1 MTNET
6 TMLEEINAIALELS
20 HAAAEE
26 SGVLEKLCE
35 AVCGEIE
42 GKLREGIS
50 KEDCEGAFIC
60 AAAWLAAAA
69 LSSVRT
75 NGEEISSLRAGD
87 LNVTTRGEKERSEQY
102 ERLRRQ
108 AWELMAPYVKDSGF
122 CFRGV
127 RG

>member
-1 MTNET
+1 MSNET
-6 TMLEEINAIALELS
+6 TMREEITAIASELS
-20 HAAAEE
+20 HATQAEE
-26 SGVLEKLCE
+26 NVLDKLCT
-35 AVCGEIE
+35 AACAEIE

-50 KEDCEGAFIC
+50 KEDCEGAFTC

-69 LSSVRT
+69 LVSARAG
-75 NGEEISSLRAGD
+75 GEDVSSLRAGD
-87 LNVTTRGEKERSEQY
+87 LSVTKRGAAECAQQY
-102 ERLRRQ
+102 ERLRYQ

>member
-26 SGVLEKLCE
+26 SGMLEKLCE
-35 AVCGEIE
+35 AACGEIE

-69 LSSVRT
+69 LSSART

>member
-1 MTNET
+1 MSNET
-6 TMLEEINAIALELS
+6 TMLEEITAIASELS
-20 HAAAEE
+20 HATQAEE
-26 SGVLEKLCE
+26 NVLDKLCAAACQE
-35 AVCGEIE
+35 LD

-50 KEDCEGAFIC
+50 KEDCEGAFTC

-69 LSSVRT
+69 LASARLS
-75 NGEEISSLRAGD
+75 GEDVSSLRAGD
-87 LNVTTRGEKERSEQY
+87 LSVTKRSAAEY

>member
-1 MTNET
+1 MSNET
-6 TMLEEINAIALELS
+6 TMLEEITAIASELS
-20 HAAAEE
+20 HATASEGNA
-26 SGVLEKLCE
+26 LDKLCT
-35 AVCGEIE
+35 AACGEIE

-69 LSSVRT
+69 LSSAREG
-75 NGEEISSLRAGD
+75 GEDISSLHAGD
-87 LNVTTRGEKERSEQY
+87 LSVTRRSGAECTQQY
-102 ERLRRQ
+102 ERLRAQ

>member
-1 MTNET
+1 MSNET
-6 TMLEEINAIALELS
+6 TMREEITAIASELS
-20 HAAAEE
+20 HATQAEE
-26 SGVLEKLCE
+26 NVLDKLCT
-35 AVCGEIE
+35 AACAEIE

-69 LSSVRT
+69 LSSART

>member
-1 MTNET
+1 MSNET
-6 TMLEEINAIALELS
+6 TMLEEITAIASELS
-20 HAAAEE
+20 HATETEE
-26 SGVLEKLCE
+26 DVLDKLCT
-35 AVCGEIE
+35 AACGEIE

-50 KEDCEGAFIC
+50 KEDCEGAFTC

-69 LSSVRT
+69 LASARLS
-75 NGEEISSLRAGD
+75 GEDVSSLRAGD
-87 LNVTTRGEKERSEQY
+87 LSVIKRSGAEY
-102 ERLRRQ
+102 ERLRKQ

>member
-1 MTNET
+1 MRNKT
-6 TMLEEINAIALELS
+6 TMFEEITSIASELS
-20 HAAAEE
+20 HATAEE
-26 SGVLEKLCE
+26 AGVLDKLCAAACQE
-35 AVCGEIE
+35 LA

-50 KEDCEGAFIC
+50 KEDCRGAFTC

-69 LSSVRT
+69 LASARSS
-75 NGEEISSLRAGD
+75 GEDVASLRAGD
-87 LNVTTRGEKERSEQY
+87 LSVTKRGSAEY

>member
-1 MTNET
+1 MSNEM
-6 TMLEEINAIALELS
+6 TMLEEITAIASELS
-20 HAAAEE
+20 HATASEE
-26 SGVLEKLCE
+26 NVLDKLCT
-35 AVCGEIE
+35 AACGEIE

-69 LSSVRT
+69 LSSARVT
-75 NGEEISSLRAGD
+75 GEEVSSLRAGD
-87 LNVTTRGEKERSEQY
+87 LSVTKRSAAEY

>member
-1 MTNET
+1 MRNKT
-6 TMLEEINAIALELS
+6 TMFEEITSIASELS
-20 HAAAEE
+20 HATAGEA
-26 SGVLEKLCE
+26 GVLDKLCAAACQE
-35 AVCGEIE
+35 LA

-50 KEDCEGAFIC
+50 KEDCAGAFTC

-69 LSSVRT
+69 LSSAREG
-75 NGEEISSLRAGD
+75 GEGTSSLHAGD
-87 LNVTTRGEKERSEQY
+87 LSVTKRSAAESKQQY
-102 ERLRRQ
+102 ERLRKQ

>member
-1 MTNET
+1 MSNET
-6 TMLEEINAIALELS
+6 TMREEITAIASELS
-20 HAAAEE
+20 HSTQAEE
-26 SGVLEKLCE
+26 NVLDKLCT
-35 AVCGEIE
+35 AACAEIE

-50 KEDCEGAFIC
+50 KEDCEGAFTC

-69 LSSVRT
+69 LSSARSS
-75 NGEEISSLRAGD
+75 GEDVSSLRAGD
-87 LNVTTRGEKERSEQY
+87 LSVTKRSGAECGKQY
-102 ERLRRQ
+102 ERLRKQ

>member
-1 MTNET
+1 MSNET
-6 TMLEEINAIALELS
+6 TMLEEITAIASELS
-20 HAAAEE
+20 HATASEGNA
-26 SGVLEKLCE
+26 LDKLCT
-35 AVCGEIE
+35 AACGEIE

-69 LSSVRT
+69 LASARSS
-75 NGEEISSLRAGD
+75 GEDVSSLRAGD
-87 LNVTTRGEKERSEQY
+87 LSVTKRSVAEY
-102 ERLRRQ
+102 ERLRKQ

-127 RG
+127 CG

>member
-1 MTNET
+1 MSNET
-6 TMLEEINAIALELS
+6 TMLEEITAIASELS
-20 HAAAEE
+20 HATQAEE
-26 SGVLEKLCE
+26 NVLDKLCAAACQE
-35 AVCGEIE
+35 LD

-50 KEDCEGAFIC
+50 KEDCEGAFTC

-69 LSSVRT
+69 LASARSS
-75 NGEEISSLRAGD
+75 GEDVASLRAGD
-87 LNVTTRGEKERSEQY
+87 LSVTKRSAAEY

>member
-1 MTNET
+1 MSKKQ
-6 TMLEEINAIALELS
+6 TMLEEITAIASELS
-20 HAAAEE
+20 HATESEENVLDRLCTAA
-26 SGVLEKLCE
+26 
-35 AVCGEIE
+35 CGEIE
-42 GKLREGIS
+42 GKLCEGIS

-69 LSSVRT
+69 LASARSS
-75 NGEEISSLRAGD
+75 GEDVSSLRAGD
-87 LNVTTRGEKERSEQY
+87 LSVTRRSGAECAQQY
-102 ERLRRQ
+102 ERLRKQ

>member
-1 MTNET
+1 MRNK
-6 TMLEEINAIALELS
+6 TMMFEEITSIASELS
-20 HAAAEE
+20 HATAAEAV
-26 SGVLEKLCE
+26 VLPKLCAAACQE
-35 AVCGEIE
+35 LA

-50 KEDCEGAFIC
+50 KEDCEGAFTC

-69 LSSVRT
+69 LISAREG
-75 NGEEISSLRAGD
+75 GEEISSLHAGD
-87 LNVTTRGEKERSEQY
+87 LSVTKRSGKECSEQY
-102 ERLRRQ
+102 MRLRTQ

>member
-1 MTNET
+1 MRNKT
-6 TMLEEINAIALELS
+6 TMFEEITAIAAELS
-20 HAAAEE
+20 HATQAEE
-26 SGVLEKLCE
+26 NVLDKLC
-35 AVCGEIE
+35 AAACGEIE

-50 KEDCEGAFIC
+50 KEDCAGAFTC

-69 LSSVRT
+69 LASARSS
-75 NGEEISSLRAGD
+75 GEDVSSLRAGN
-87 LNVTTRGEKERSEQY
+87 LSVTKRSGAEY
-102 ERLRRQ
+102 ERLRKQ

>member
-1 MTNET
+1 MRNKT
-6 TMLEEINAIALELS
+6 TMFEEITSIAAELS
-20 HAAAEE
+20 HATAEE
-26 SGVLEKLCE
+26 AGVLDKLCAAACQE
-35 AVCGEIE
+35 LA

-50 KEDCEGAFIC
+50 KEDCAGAFTC

-69 LSSVRT
+69 LSSARSS
-75 NGEEISSLRAGD
+75 GEDVSSLHAGD
-87 LNVTTRGEKERSEQY
+87 LSVTRRSAAECEQQY
-102 ERLRRQ
+102 ERLRKQ

>member
-1 MTNET
+1 MSNET
-6 TMLEEINAIALELS
+6 TMLEEITAIASELS
-20 HAAAEE
+20 HAAEAEK
-26 SGVLEKLCE
+26 SVLDKLCAAACE
-35 AVCGEIE
+35 ELA

-50 KEDCEGAFIC
+50 KEDCEGAFTC

-69 LSSVRT
+69 LISAREG
-75 NGEEISSLRAGD
+75 GEAISSLHAGD
-87 LNVTTRGEKERSEQY
+87 LSVTRRSGAECREQY
-102 ERLRRQ
+102 KRLRTQ

>member
-26 SGVLEKLCE
+26 SSVLEKLCE
-35 AVCGEIE
+35 AACGEIE

-69 LSSVRT
+69 LSSART
-75 NGEEISSLRAGD
+75 NGEEISSLRTGD

>member
-1 MTNET
+1 MSNET
-6 TMLEEINAIALELS
+6 TMREEITAIASELS
-20 HAAAEE
+20 RATETEE
-26 SGVLEKLCE
+26 SVLTKLCT
-35 AVCGEIE
+35 AACAEIE

-50 KEDCEGAFIC
+50 KEDCEGAFTC

-69 LSSVRT
+69 LVSARAG
-75 NGEEISSLRAGD
+75 GEDVSSLRAGD
-87 LNVTTRGEKERSEQY
+87 LSVTKRSAAEY